1 MAEIDR
7 MLEANARWA
16 EQFPGSKPV
25 RPARKVAVVAC
36 MDSRI
41 PLFGVLGL
49 DIGDAHVIRNA
60 GGVITEDV
68 IRSLTVSQ
76 HALGTREIVLV
87 HHTECGLQTTDDISF
102 ADTVERATGRR
113 PPWAARAFTDVEDDV
128 RESMRLIRESPYLLS
143 HEVRGTVYDV
153 ATGQLREIA
162 DSAAPDRSQAPG
174 GPQQQG
180 QESGS

>member
-7 MLEANARWA
+7 MLEANERWA

-87 HHTECGLQTTDDISF
+87 HHTDCGLQTTDDVSF

-113 PPWAARAFTDVEDDV
+113 PPWAARTFTDVDDDV

-153 ATGQLREIA
+153 ASGRLREV
-162 DSAAPDRSQAPG
+162 S
-174 GPQQQG
+174 
-180 QESGS
+180 

>member
-1 MAEIDR
+1 MASEIDR
-7 MLEANARWA
+7 MLEAN
-16 EQFPGSKPV
+16 EQWVQRFPGSKPV
-25 RPARKVAVVAC
+25 RPARAVAVVAC

-49 DIGDAHVIRNA
+49 EIGDAHVIRNA

-68 IRSLTVSQ
+68 IRSLTISQ

-87 HHTECGLQTTDDISF
+87 HHTECGLQSTDDISF

-128 RESMRLIRESPYLLS
+128 RESMRLVRESPYLLS
-143 HEVRGTVYDV
+143 TDVRGTVFDV
-153 ATGQLREIA
+153 ETGLLREVV
-162 DSAAPDRSQAPG
+162 
-174 GPQQQG
+174 
-180 QESGS
+180 

>member
-7 MLEANARWA
+7 MLEANERWA
-16 EQFPGSKPV
+16 ESFPGSKPV
-25 RPARKVAVVAC
+25 RPGRKVAVVAC

-49 DIGDAHVIRNA
+49 EIGDAHVIRNA

-68 IRSLTVSQ
+68 IRSLTISQ

-87 HHTECGLQTTDDISF
+87 HHTECGLQSTDDISF
-102 ADTVERATGRR
+102 ADAVEAATGRR
-113 PPWAARAFTDVEDDV
+113 PPWAARAFTDVDQDV

-143 HEVRGTVYDV
+143 REVRGTVFDV
-153 ATGQLREIA
+153 TTGRLREV
-162 DSAAPDRSQAPG
+162 
-174 GPQQQG
+174 
-180 QESGS
+180 QEA